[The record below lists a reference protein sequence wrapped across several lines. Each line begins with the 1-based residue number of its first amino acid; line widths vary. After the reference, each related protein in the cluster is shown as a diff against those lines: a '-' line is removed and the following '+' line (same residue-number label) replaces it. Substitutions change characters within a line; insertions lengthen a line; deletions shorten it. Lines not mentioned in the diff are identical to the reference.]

1 MRPRYLLAGLLFP
14 LILFGCD
21 PIDHFTDFREVNLIK
36 KAGFSSGQWALT
48 DTSGDYL
55 RFQEVTDSAVIES
68 TADLPNGAD
77 DVIYRLE
84 ILNLMPNGDFEEE
97 FSTVFSSETLED
109 VWDPSSV
116 PADVEVLHYNA
127 SETNAIDGRGLE
139 FTINKLNARVDFD
152 LNRLNDGFIVGGLY
166 MPFFDFRVPDVLEGF
181 YLEYNDGVSDVEQ
194 SWLINRITSTK
205 SVRLFYPNTGDLVSG
220 GTAVAIFA
228 SAGINNLSVG
238 GFEAVDLQHVYLD
251 NFRFMRT
258 DLKLALSLEV
268 PYQDEGGDR
277 PDLVSGLY
285 RFTFYVK
292 RDPTNTLLSKTDVTK
307 NRFPARAVTVEIQG
321 TSGVTFDVSAPD
333 DEVKDWKTWQKIVV
347 DRFYQIEEPAAG
359 ENPTEITIFI
369 SPQDYTIDP
378 AGKDAGSGSAF
389 EK

>member
-1 MRPRYLLAGLLFP
+1 MAIRVSGAREHNLKNIDVEFPDGLSVVTGVSGSGKSSLVFDTLFHESRRRLLEA
-14 LILFGCD
+14 FG
-21 PIDHFTDFREVNLIK
+21 K
-36 KAGFSSGQWALT
+36 
-48 DTSGDYL
+48 
-55 RFQEVTDSAVIES
+55 
-68 TADLPNGAD
+68 
-77 DVIYRLE
+77 
-84 ILNLMPNGDFEEE
+84 
-97 FSTVFSSETLED
+97 
-109 VWDPSSV
+109 PSS
-116 PADVEVLHYNA
+116 ALH
-127 SETNAIDGRGLE
+127 
-139 FTINKLNARVDFD
+139 FQPARVDSIVGLGPAIAVGQNL
-152 LNRLNDGFIVGGLY
+152 LNRN
-166 MPFFDFRVPDVLEGF
+166 
-181 YLEYNDGVSDVEQ
+181 
-194 SWLINRITSTK
+194 
-205 SVRLFYPNTGDLVSG
+205 PNS
-220 GTAVAIFA
+220 
-228 SAGINNLSVG
+228 SVG